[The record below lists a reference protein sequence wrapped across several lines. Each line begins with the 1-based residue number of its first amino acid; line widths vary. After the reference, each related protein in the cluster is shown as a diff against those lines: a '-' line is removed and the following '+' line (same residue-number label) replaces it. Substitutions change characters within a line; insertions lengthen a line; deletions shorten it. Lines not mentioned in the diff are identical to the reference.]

1 MVRLFSVYYPTRT
14 VVLVGAEAILVCT
27 SFLLGCL
34 VHLGQDT
41 YLVLNY
47 EHGFAKILGIT
58 GLALLCL
65 YYNDLYDL
73 QRLRIPAETYVRL
86 LMVLGIFSLA
96 LAALSY
102 FFPGLVVGRGVYVTG
117 LAILT
122 FVLLGWRWTFG
133 WLLRLPIFQEKVCV
147 LGAGPRASRLVEILR
162 ANPSMGMDVV
172 GWIGALGEDTLTREV
187 LADQLNSILE
197 KRNVDRVIVALS
209 DRRGTMPV
217 RELLALRMH
226 NVKVEEA
233 TAVLERV
240 SGKIDVDQLR
250 PSWLIFS
257 DGFRMSAGLM
267 TARRVLFVLLSFVLL
282 LVVLPLLPLIT
293 LLVRLTSPGPVLYR
307 QKRVG
312 RNGVVFH
319 CYKFRT
325 MWADAEAD
333 TGPTWAGDDDPRITP
348 VGRWLR
354 RMRLDELPQLWNVL
368 RGDMN
373 FVGPRPERPEFV
385 DKLIYEISYYQIR
398 HIVRPGITGWAQINY
413 PYGASVE
420 DAKEKLR
427 YDLYYIKNMSMALE
441 IFIVFQTIKIVLLG
455 RGAK

>member
-14 VVLVGAEAILVCT
+14 LVLVGTEAILVCA

-34 VHLGQDT
+34 LRLGQDA

-47 EHGFAKILGIT
+47 EHGFAKILGVT
-58 GLALLCL
+58 AFALLCL

-86 LMVLGIFSLA
+86 LMVLGIYSLS

-122 FVLLGWRWTFG
+122 FALLGWRWTFG
-133 WLLRLPIFQEKVCV
+133 WLLQLPIFQEKVCV
-147 LGAGPRASRLVEILR
+147 LGTGPRASRLVEILR
-162 ANPSMGMDVV
+162 TNPSMGMDVV
-172 GWIGALGEDTLTREV
+172 GWIGALGEDTLTREA
-187 LADQLNSILE
+187 LGDQLNSILE
-197 KRNVDRVIVALS
+197 KHNIERVIVALS

-233 TAVLERV
+233 TAVLERI

-267 TARRVLFVLLSFVLL
+267 VARRTLFLLTSFSLLLLS
-282 LVVLPLLPLIT
+282 LPLLPLIA

-373 FVGPRPERPEFV
+373 VVGPRPERPEFV
-385 DKLIYEISYYQIR
+385 DKLTDEIPYYQLR

-427 YDLYYIKNMSMALE
+427 YDLYYIKNMSMSLE
-441 IFIVFQTIKIVLLG
+441 LFIIFQTIKIVLLG